1 MDLVA
6 PRDAEQLMNLAEFTK
21 DLRGAIERMPEA
33 REAGLRKAAEL
44 VRDEAKALIG
54 AEDDAWSPLA
64 DSTVEEKER
73 LGFTGKVSSTDP
85 LLRTG
90 ELRAS
95 IKVGHVTPEHAI
107 VGTDDPI
114 VRFQEFGTERIPP
127 RPFIG
132 MALHREKDKIEAA
145 LGMALIANLRGR
157 EHG

>member
-1 MDLVA
+1 
-6 PRDAEQLMNLAEFTK
+6 MNLAEFTNALK
-21 DLRGAIERMPEA
+21 GAAERMPAA
-33 REAGLRKAAEL
+33 REAGLRKAAEI

-54 AEDDAWSPLA
+54 TEAEAWAPLA

-90 ELRAS
+90 ELPAS
-95 IKVGHVTPEHAI
+95 IKVSEVTPEHAI

-114 VRFQEFGTERIPP
+114 ARYQEFGTDRIPP

-132 MALHREKDKIEAA
+132 TALHRERDKIEAA
-145 LGMALIANLRGR
+145 LAAPLIANLRGGR
-157 EHG
+157 DG